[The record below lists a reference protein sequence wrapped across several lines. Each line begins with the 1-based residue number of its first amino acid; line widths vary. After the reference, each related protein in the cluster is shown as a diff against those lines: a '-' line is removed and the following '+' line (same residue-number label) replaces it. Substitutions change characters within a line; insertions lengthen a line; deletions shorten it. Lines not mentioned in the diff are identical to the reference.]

1 MTKKKAFMVYID
13 NETQVNLLDDAAAGK
28 LFKALFRFARGE
40 DVGFEDGML
49 QMICSFM
56 TAQMARDLEKYER
69 VCRRNLENAKK
80 GGRPKKT
87 PKNRTV
93 SKKTDTGSDSVS
105 DSESDTETE
114 TETDNDTVCDSDT
127 QPAGGCTP
135 HTQGAAFGIP
145 EAMALAQSL
154 GYGWDEA
161 EAASFVEFNRRRGR
175 TNDWTFAAERWEAQR
190 LQHRHLQRE
199 IRKEQQEQEQENEY
213 LALIR
218 DIQNSRGF

>member
-13 NETQVNLLDDAAAGK
+13 NETQVNLLDDATAGK

-56 TAQMARDLEKYER
+56 TAQMARDLEKYEE
-69 VCRRNLENAKK
+69 VCRKRSASGRRGGKANAGK
-80 GGRPKKT
+80 R
-87 PKNRTV
+87 
-93 SKKTDTGSDSVS
+93 SKCKQKQQDSDSVS

-127 QPAGGCTP
+127 QPAGGCTT

-161 EAASFVEFNRRRGR
+161 EAASFVEFNRQRGR

-199 IRKEQQEQEQENEY
+199 IRKEQQEQEQEDQY
-213 LALIR
+213 LALLR
-218 DIQNSRGF
+218 DLQNLQ

>member
-56 TAQMARDLEKYER
+56 TAQMARDFERYEEICQKR
-69 VCRRNLENAKK
+69 SESGRRGGKAYAGKRSKCKQKQQNTNTNTSTSVNTSEN
-80 GGRPKKT
+80 T
-87 PKNRTV
+87 NTN
-93 SKKTDTGSDSVS
+93 TDTMC
-105 DSESDTETE
+105 
-114 TETDNDTVCDSDT
+114 VCDT
-127 QPAGGCTP
+127 QPAGGCTT
-135 HTQGAAFGIP
+135 HTQQAAFGIP

-161 EAASFVEFNRRRGR
+161 EAASFVEFNRQRGR

-199 IRKEQQEQEQENEY
+199 IRKEQQEQEEEDQY
-213 LALIR
+213 LALLR
-218 DIQNSRGF
+218 DLQNLQ

>member
-13 NETQVNLLDDAAAGK
+13 NETQVNLLDDAAAGA

-40 DVGFEDGML
+40 DVGFQDGML

-56 TAQMARDLEKYER
+56 TAQMARDFERYEEI
-69 VCRRNLENAKK
+69 CRRNRENAKK

-87 PKNRTV
+87 QKNRTV
-93 SKKTDTGSDSVS
+93 PKKPNININTNTSVNTSENTNTNTDTMC
-105 DSESDTETE
+105 
-114 TETDNDTVCDSDT
+114 VCDT

-161 EAASFVEFNRRRGR
+161 EAASFVEFNRQRGR

-199 IRKEQQEQEQENEY
+199 IRKEQQEQEEEDQY
-213 LALIR
+213 LALLR
-218 DIQNSRGF
+218 DLQNLQ